1 MSPGVAVAA
10 SVFTITAMSVDR
22 WLSISTEPRLR
33 PLGRKQA
40 LLLLL
45 VLWCAALLIF
55 IPLLLVSSVRKE
67 TIPVISKG
75 IRNISVSCA
84 FFILYEFA
92 FYLYFCLIESNNEG
106 LRLAPPAPLLI
117 LLLKVSYIILRRKHR
132 RQEKILLTVRIMNG

>member
-1 MSPGVAVAA
+1 MTENVTLTNQVILSPGVAVAA

-92 FYLYFCLIESNNEG
+92 FYLYLTD
-106 LRLAPPAPLLI
+106 
-117 LLLKVSYIILRRKHR
+117 RK
-132 RQEKILLTVRIMNG
+132 QQ